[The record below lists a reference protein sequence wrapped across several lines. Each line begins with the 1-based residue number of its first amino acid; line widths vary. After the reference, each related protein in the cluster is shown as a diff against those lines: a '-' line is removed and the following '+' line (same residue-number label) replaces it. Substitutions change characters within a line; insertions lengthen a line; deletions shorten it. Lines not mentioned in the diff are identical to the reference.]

1 MHFCGQMRRTSYSGF
16 NKNIF
21 TNFRNRPIGTPARIW
36 TLMAPLVA
44 AYLFGRS
51 IKLCATP
58 SMLQELEHV
67 EVVDMKVVP
76 TTWVGDVRDKDQ
88 GEGT

>member
-1 MHFCGQMRRTSYSGF
+1 
-16 NKNIF
+16 
-21 TNFRNRPIGTPARIW
+21 
-36 TLMAPLVA
+36 
-44 AYLFGRS
+44 
-51 IKLCATP
+51 
-58 SMLQELEHV
+58 MLQELEHV